1 MLGASDPMDRC
12 VAETCVQMNADRIG
26 IVRLSII
33 VQIGHGRWS
42 DAVAEEPGSEG
53 LLSIYCGAVKRC
65 APVGYVLTTLTYDA
79 YFDGAAAV
87 AGAGLNG
94 KRLLA
99 VFGRSAEREWL
110 KLPVPCE
117 WSA

>member
-1 MLGASDPMDRC
+1 MRP
-12 VAETCVQMNADRIG
+12 
-26 IVRLSII
+26 RLLEKLRRR
-33 VQIGHGRWS
+33 GRRQT
-42 DAVAEEPGSEG
+42 AV
-53 LLSIYCGAVKRC
+53 LSCRRLNQLRLN
-65 APVGYVLTTLTYDA
+65 VLTTLTYDA

-94 KRLLA
+94 KRLVA

>member
-1 MLGASDPMDRC
+1 ML
-12 VAETCVQMNADRIG
+12 N
-26 IVRLSII
+26 
-33 VQIGHGRWS
+33 
-42 DAVAEEPGSEG
+42 
-53 LLSIYCGAVKRC
+53 
-65 APVGYVLTTLTYDA
+65 VLTTLTYDA

-94 KRLLA
+94 KRLVA